1 MKFKT
6 SHFKT
11 YKSCGVIEP
20 HKVTKVIIL
29 WNRYMN
35 IVRETKNYWNGF
47 INDCYDSA
55 EKELGEQNAKVKTR
69 RTRITSIKR
78 NSSK

>member
-1 MKFKT
+1 MSKT

-20 HKVTKVIIL
+20 HKVTKL
-29 WNRYMN
+29 WNRYFN
-35 IVRETKNYWNGF
+35 IVKEIENYWNGF
-47 INDCYDSA
+47 MNDCYDSA

-69 RTRITSIKR
+69 RTRITSIKSK
-78 NSSK
+78 SSK